1 MVSASV
7 AEMDVQPSGDSKDL
21 LGIFF
26 HLELMIFCIHTISY
40 RHVTCLSSD
49 MENASFPCRG
59 CDHAMR
65 SDIQQAEVSISNSHL
80 DFFERTMYIYTTIKT
95 HSIYAL

>member
-7 AEMDVQPSGDSKDL
+7 AEMDAQPRGDSKDR

-40 RHVTCLSSD
+40 RRVLADCFETAKACSR
-49 MENASFPCRG
+49 ENGIFQ
-59 CDHAMR
+59 CDGKLTR
-65 SDIQQAEVSISNSHL
+65 NPQQ
-80 DFFERTMYIYTTIKT
+80 
-95 HSIYAL
+95 